1 VTEHDRGRITLPDV
15 VFLLFGLACLAAL
28 GPVFYELLGQNAGE
42 FGTGTGLLFQAL
54 IPALIVVI
62 FGLIYVT
69 AVGGGGARS

>member
-1 VTEHDRGRITLPDV
+1 VSERDRGRITLPDV
-15 VFLLFGLACLAAL
+15 VFLVFGLACLAAL
-28 GPVFYELLGQNAGE
+28 GPVFYDLLGQNAGE
-42 FGTGTGLLFQAL
+42 LGTGAGLLFQAL